1 MKSSQP
7 SELAPPILPN
17 VPAMPHRLD
26 AAAALAFQTPLQ
38 EHAPAADGKAGAILT
53 VIGLMF
59 SLLAGQSSHI
69 SQLIAKPG
77 LGQAVLFV
85 GLVGFSLLGLGT
97 VIESFRTIAPRFPA
111 APPSLAFFAD
121 IARLEREEYVRR
133 VEAMSADEALE
144 QILRYNHTLAGICV
158 LKFDRLKRAIHLFR
172 PAFVCW
178 LGAMSVS
185 VLSVVFR

>member
-1 MKSSQP
+1 MKSYLP
-7 SELAPPILPN
+7 PELAQPALPH

-26 AAAALAFQTPLQ
+26 AAATLAFQTPLQ
-38 EHAPAADGKAGAILT
+38 EHAPAADAKAGAILT

-59 SLLAGQSSHI
+59 SLLAGQSNRI
-69 SQLIAKPG
+69 SELIATPG
-77 LGQAVLFV
+77 PQRVVLFV
-85 GLVGFSLLGLGT
+85 VLVGFSLLGLGT
-97 VIESFRTIAPRFPA
+97 VIESFRTIAPRFPV

-121 IARLEREEYVRR
+121 IARLDREEYVRR

-158 LKFDRLKRAIHLFR
+158 LKFGRLARSIHLFR

-178 LGAMSVS
+178 LAAMT
-185 VLSVVFR
+185 LSLLSMVF